1 MIPCTYRQLEIFL
14 AAAEDCHF
22 ARTAD
27 RLGISQPAVT
37 SHITTLEQTLGKRLF
52 VRRRGTTPLLSR
64 DGEAFV
70 SQARTFLA
78 EGEKIRAFRST
89 PARETRARVRVAA
102 GAHLLED
109 VIRPRLSAFYRAC
122 PGVVVECVLADAM
135 AKSFR
140 MLERRKVDLVLFST
154 SRPKVPPFASEV
166 LRPIRFGLY
175 ASPAFEAH
183 RHVSPSELSKL
194 PFILPPEGSEPAQ
207 AIEDG
212 LAAIGAKPEHVAIR
226 AQFSEVI
233 IDLAKAGLGVAAAFE
248 TMVSGRVEAGDLIEF
263 DLELP
268 QRHRTLFRR
277 DEAMSEE
284 VAAVRDFFLE
294 QLTV

>member
-37 SHITTLEQTLGKRLF
+37 SHIATLEQTLGKQLF
-52 VRRRGTTPLLSR
+52 VRRRGTTPLLSS

-70 SQARTFLA
+70 AQARTFLA
-78 EGEKIRAFRST
+78 EGEKIRAFRAA
-89 PARETRARVRVAA
+89 PARSPTASVRVAA

-109 VIRPRLSAFYRAC
+109 VIRPQLSSFYREHPEIRVDCA
-122 PGVVVECVLADAM
+122 LAESMPKA
-135 AKSFR
+135 FR
-140 MLERRKVDLVLFST
+140 LLERGQVDLVLFST
-154 SRPKVPPFASEV
+154 HKPHVPPFVSEL

-175 ASPAFEAH
+175 ASPAFEPH
-183 RHVSPSELSKL
+183 RHASPEELSKL
-194 PFILPPEGSEPAQ
+194 AFVLPPEGSEPARGV
-207 AIEDG
+207 EEG
-212 LAAIGAKPEHVAIR
+212 LAAIGVVPTRIAVR

-233 IDLAKAGLGVAAAFE
+233 IDLAASGLGVAAAFE
-248 TMVSGRVEAGDLIEF
+248 TMVAGRLAEGALIKF

-268 QRHRTLFRR
+268 LRHRTLFRR
-277 DEAMSEE
+277 DETLSAE
-284 VAAVRDFFLE
+284 AGAVRDFLR
-294 QLTV
+294 QALAA